1 MPKPVDHTWPAA
13 MVMPVPVA
21 MAVAVDV
28 TGRARLRMAHDAQD
42 ARRTGLQ
49 HIDNNHLNAPA
60 KHSQTRYTASMPAK
74 CP

>member
-1 MPKPVDHTWPAA
+1 MPKPVDHTWPAG

-21 MAVAVDV
+21 VAVPVDV

-49 HIDNNHLNAPA
+49 HIDNKPPESDCETLADTLCGLHA
-60 KHSQTRYTASMPAK
+60 R
-74 CP
+74 